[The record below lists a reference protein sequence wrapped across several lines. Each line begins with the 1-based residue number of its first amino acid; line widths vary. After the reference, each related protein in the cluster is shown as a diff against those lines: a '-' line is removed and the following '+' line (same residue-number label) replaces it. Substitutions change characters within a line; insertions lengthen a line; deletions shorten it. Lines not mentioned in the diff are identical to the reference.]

1 MVLRGFRPRE
11 NVRVGILCLLSKS
24 IDYVLVGSELRV
36 RVSVADRLRV
46 EIIQGIRCGVR
57 DNIGID

>member
-1 MVLRGFRPRE
+1 MAFDHIVIVAELKPGWLKLTMVGS
-11 NVRVGILCLLSKS
+11 LS
-24 IDYVLVGSELRV
+24 LVGSELRV